1 MKKLITRVL
10 LLFFF
15 ATALPFAAASQNSNK
30 SWTPEFVTLN
40 SPGAGQLKL
49 TKEALTAS
57 NLRITGD
64 IDARDFK
71 TLKEA
76 TISRTRVLDLSDA
89 NIKAYTG
96 KEGCVTYKGSN
107 WIVPAAK
114 DYVYKANTFP
124 INAFNERRDNSLN
137 TWTAGSTSLR
147 KVILPKTLEA
157 FEPDAFY
164 DNNNLTELVVPETST
179 KLKGED
185 GAIYSSDGRRLLV
198 VAPGYTG
205 HLDIPATVQSVD
217 SCALAYARPASLRFH
232 TVTPPDMLGKDLVNT
247 AYIVCPSPAN
257 YSKLFPDIDCVS
269 KISQIIVNDVKEGT
283 LMETIGNL
291 GYVRNDVRSVRVS
304 GTINQEDCDALFSL
318 KNLHHADLSG
328 CTMTGNSIELPEGSL
343 CEVQLPMAYYNSIA
357 LYISANNYLQGK
369 LDISEDIYYVQCL
382 NKRFSEIVF
391 PSSLIYVDSFNDCI
405 ARRIDFSA
413 CNRLSEIDGF
423 SNCANLEELILP
435 PYLEKLNGFTYAPLT
450 SIEIP
455 STVNYINTCGWD
467 IRNIVLPESLEE
479 IQEFSE
485 MPYLEQVDA
494 SKCSNLSN
502 VMYAFNDCPRLETLD
517 LSNSPIDR
525 FEKCCQGSMLYTP
538 SVETKAKIQTRQIG
552 VGGTNYPA
560 PGFSGLKSIKLPS
573 SLSYISGFNNCDM
586 LTSLELAHCYRL
598 ESLSGLQNC
607 SSLETLTLPAQLED
621 LSIWDGCT
629 SLSKIYSAATKAPVF
644 LNAPADEILAGIDL
658 YVPVGSL
665 GSYRMAEKWSDCR
678 SIQEGGYSVSINS
691 NVDKPLLING
701 AGLYEAGQTVEL
713 NGVSFAGEELM
724 DYVVG
729 NWNISGEYETGQ
741 GGLTGS
747 TVSFI
752 PKGNCLAEANYTSTP
767 HVERA
772 DIAWEIESPEA
783 TTITMF
789 LEFYNRNDRPNIYSE
804 NGKYSIKEESDFTY
818 TINLDL
824 VPGSNKFG
832 LKGDI
837 VALYIY
843 GNDKAILN
851 EIKFNK
857 ANFLTLLYVP
867 NLKIKSLDIS
877 EIPALYHLNVSNNQL
892 TTVDLSSCS
901 KLTELDCSGNQLTTV
916 DLNSCSK
923 LTKLL
928 CSNNQLTTIDLS
940 SCSKLTELYCS
951 GNQLTTVDLSSCS
964 NLTSLWC
971 YNNNLTQLDLSCC
984 SKLTELYCSDNQL
997 TTVDLSSC
1005 LNLTSLR
1012 CYNNQLTTVD
1022 LSSCSKLTE
1031 LYCSGNQ
1038 LTTIDLSCCSKLTE
1052 LDCSGNQLTTI
1063 DLSSCSKLKHID
1075 CSGNSLTSLDLSPC
1089 KALESFSCSDN
1100 KVKISSLDF
1109 NSCTALTN
1117 LYLVG
1122 SKVSSLN
1129 LSSCT
1134 ALAEFTPYYMELTSL
1149 NLNSCTALTELNC
1162 SWGNELTSLDLSSCT
1177 ALTKLDCSQ
1186 NELTSLDL
1194 SSCTKLEVLYCYDN
1208 MLTSLK
1214 LAPNTPIEDIR
1225 FDENPSAFS
1234 LLNPYV
1240 YELIM
1245 KQANSDEFG
1254 IVYKISEEISPEYCL
1269 FDLRRELTAEP
1280 YGTSTKVDFFNVSEV
1295 IEEETGVFR
1304 IKPNSEV
1311 DVKVEFS
1318 NPQFPNIVFYV
1329 YYDAELA
1336 NGIEETLA
1344 QPKWKLSVNDGVL
1357 NVSGLSGKTV
1367 AELYTVDGMF
1377 VDRAST
1383 TDESVSVSVPN
1394 KGTVY
1399 LLRVTNGKNKHTY
1412 KITVP

>member
-15 ATALPFAAASQNSNK
+15 ATVLPFAAASQNSNK
-30 SWTPEFVTLN
+30 SWTPKFVTLN

-49 TKEALTAS
+49 TKEALSAS

-147 KVILPKTLEA
+147 KIILPKTLEA

-343 CEVQLPMAYYNSIA
+343 CEVQLPMADYNPKFT

-369 LDISEDIYYVQCL
+369 LDIPESVFSVECL
-382 NKRFSEIVF
+382 NTRFSEIVF
-391 PSSLIYVDSFNDCI
+391 PSYLNKVYSFNDCI

-413 CNRLSEIDGF
+413 CTLIAEIEGF
-423 SNCANLEELILP
+423 YNCANLEELILP
-435 PYLEKLNGFTYAPLT
+435 PNLQKLNGFTYAPLT

-644 LNAPADEILAGIDL
+644 LNAPADEILAGVDL

-752 PKGNCLAEANYTSTP
+752 PKGNCLAEANYTSSL
-767 HVERA
+767 HLEKA
-772 DIAWEIESPEA
+772 DIVWEIESPEA
-783 TTITMF
+783 TAITMEF
-789 LEFYNRNDRPNIYSE
+789 EAYPNGNLEIYSE
-804 NGKYSIKEESDFTY
+804 NGKL
-818 TINLDL
+818 TINKESGYWYSVTLDL

-832 LKGDI
+832 LIGEEDLWNI
-837 VALYIY
+837 FLE
-843 GNDKAILN
+843 GNGTAILKN
-851 EIKFNK
+851 LKLSK
-857 ANFLTLLYVP
+857 TTLLNGLFVNNFNMKNLDLNNCNSIENLSVSYNELTNLDLSSCP
-867 NLKIKSLDIS
+867 NLNSLFCNNNQLASIN
-877 EIPALYHLNVSNNQL
+877 LNSCTELTYIRCDDNQL
-892 TTVDLSSCS
+892 TTFDLSSCS
-901 KLTELDCSGNQLTTV
+901 KLTELLCSGN
-916 DLNSCSK
+916 K
-923 LTKLL
+923 F
-928 CSNNQLTTIDLS
+928 
-940 SCSKLTELYCS
+940 
-951 GNQLTTVDLSSCS
+951 
-964 NLTSLWC
+964 
-971 YNNNLTQLDLSCC
+971 
-984 SKLTELYCSDNQL
+984 
-997 TTVDLSSC
+997 
-1005 LNLTSLR
+1005 
-1012 CYNNQLTTVD
+1012 
-1022 LSSCSKLTE
+1022 
-1031 LYCSGNQ
+1031 
-1038 LTTIDLSCCSKLTE
+1038 
-1052 LDCSGNQLTTI
+1052 
-1063 DLSSCSKLKHID
+1063 
-1075 CSGNSLTSLDLSPC
+1075 TSLDLSPC
-1089 KALESFSCSDN
+1089 KALESFSCSNN

-1109 NSCTALTN
+1109 SSCTALTD
-1117 LYLVG
+1117 LYLGG

-1134 ALAEFTPYYMELTSL
+1134 ALTELSLYSMGLTSL

-1162 SWGNELTSLDLSSCT
+1162 SNNELTSLDLSSCKALESFSCSNNKVKISSLDFSSCT
-1177 ALTKLDCSQ
+1177 ALTDLYLGGSKVSSLNLSSCTALTELSLYSMGLTSLNLNSCTALTTLDCSR

-1194 SSCTKLEVLYCYDN
+1194 SSCTKLEVLDCYDN

-1214 LAPNTPIEDIR
+1214 LAPNTPTEGIELSN
-1225 FDENPSAFS
+1225 NPSAFS

-1245 KQANSDEFG
+1245 KQANSDELG

-1304 IKPNSEV
+1304 FKPHSNVYVEV
-1311 DVKVEFS
+1311 RFS
-1318 NPQFPNIVFYV
+1318 NPQFPNLVFYGD
-1329 YYDAELA
+1329 YDSELA
-1336 NGIEETLA
+1336 NGIEETIA
-1344 QPKWKLSVNDGVL
+1344 QPKWKLSVNDGML
-1357 NVSGLSGKTV
+1357 NVSGLGGKTV

-1377 VDRAST
+1377 VDRVST
-1383 TDESVSVSVPN
+1383 TDETVSVSVPN

>member
-15 ATALPFAAASQNSNK
+15 ATVLPFAAASQNSNK
-30 SWTPEFVTLN
+30 SWTPKFVTLN

-49 TKEALTAS
+49 TKEALSAS

-147 KVILPKTLEA
+147 KIILPKTLEA

-343 CEVQLPMAYYNSIA
+343 CEVQLPMADYNPKFT

-369 LDISEDIYYVQCL
+369 LDIPESVFSVECL
-382 NKRFSEIVF
+382 NTRFSEIVF
-391 PSSLIYVDSFNDCI
+391 PSYLNKVYSFNDCI

-413 CNRLSEIDGF
+413 CTLIAEIEGF
-423 SNCANLEELILP
+423 YNCANLEELILP
-435 PYLEKLNGFTYAPLT
+435 PNLQKLNGFTYAPLT

-644 LNAPADEILAGIDL
+644 LNAPADEILAGVDL

-752 PKGNCLAEANYTSTP
+752 PKGNCLAEANYTSSL
-767 HVERA
+767 HLEKA
-772 DIAWEIESPEA
+772 DIVWEIESPEA
-783 TTITMF
+783 TAITMEF
-789 LEFYNRNDRPNIYSE
+789 EAYPNGNLEIYSE
-804 NGKYSIKEESDFTY
+804 NGKL
-818 TINLDL
+818 TINKESGYWYSVTLDL

-832 LKGDI
+832 LIGEEDLWNI
-837 VALYIY
+837 FLE
-843 GNDKAILN
+843 GNGTAILKN
-851 EIKFNK
+851 LKLSK
-857 ANFLTLLYVP
+857 TTLLNGLFVNNFNMKNLDLNNCNSIENLSVSYNELTNLDLSSCP
-867 NLKIKSLDIS
+867 NLNSLFCNNNQLASIN
-877 EIPALYHLNVSNNQL
+877 LNSCTELTYIRCDDNQL
-892 TTVDLSSCS
+892 TTFDLSSCS
-901 KLTELDCSGNQLTTV
+901 KLTELLCSGN
-916 DLNSCSK
+916 K
-923 LTKLL
+923 F
-928 CSNNQLTTIDLS
+928 
-940 SCSKLTELYCS
+940 
-951 GNQLTTVDLSSCS
+951 
-964 NLTSLWC
+964 
-971 YNNNLTQLDLSCC
+971 
-984 SKLTELYCSDNQL
+984 
-997 TTVDLSSC
+997 
-1005 LNLTSLR
+1005 
-1012 CYNNQLTTVD
+1012 
-1022 LSSCSKLTE
+1022 
-1031 LYCSGNQ
+1031 
-1038 LTTIDLSCCSKLTE
+1038 
-1052 LDCSGNQLTTI
+1052 
-1063 DLSSCSKLKHID
+1063 
-1075 CSGNSLTSLDLSPC
+1075 TSLDLSPC
-1089 KALESFSCSDN
+1089 KALESFSCSNN

-1109 NSCTALTN
+1109 SSCTALTELSLDGSN
-1117 LYLVG
+1117 VSSLNLSSCTALTDLYLGG

-1134 ALAEFTPYYMELTSL
+1134 ALTELSLYSMGLTSL

-1162 SWGNELTSLDLSSCT
+1162 SNNELTSLDLSSCKALESFSCSNNKVKISSLDFSSCT
-1177 ALTKLDCSQ
+1177 ALTDLYLGGSKVSSLNLSSCTALTELSLYSMGLTSLNLNSCTALTTLDCSR

-1194 SSCTKLEVLYCYDN
+1194 SSCTKLEVLDCYDN

-1214 LAPNTPIEDIR
+1214 LAPNTPTEGIELSN
-1225 FDENPSAFS
+1225 NPSAFS

-1245 KQANSDEFG
+1245 KQANSDELG

-1304 IKPNSEV
+1304 FKPHSNVYVEV
-1311 DVKVEFS
+1311 RFS
-1318 NPQFPNIVFYV
+1318 NPQFPNLVFYGD
-1329 YYDAELA
+1329 YDSELA
-1336 NGIEETLA
+1336 NGIEETIA
-1344 QPKWKLSVNDGVL
+1344 QPKWKLSVNDGML
-1357 NVSGLSGKTV
+1357 NVSGLGGKTV

-1377 VDRAST
+1377 VDRVST
-1383 TDESVSVSVPN
+1383 TDETVSVSVPN

>member
-343 CEVQLPMAYYNSIA
+343 CEIQLPMAYYNSIA

-525 FEKCCQGSMLYTP
+525 FEKCCNDYRIACNR
-538 SVETKAKIQTRQIG
+538 VATRQASAHPVSEFLGTCLI
-552 VGGTNYPA
+552 VLVLWFGGTLIFSDHSPIDA
-560 PGFSGLKSIKLPS
+560 PTFIFYLVILYSVINPLKDFS
-573 SLSYISGFNNCDM
+573 
-586 LTSLELAHCYRL
+586 
-598 ESLSGLQNC
+598 
-607 SSLETLTLPAQLED
+607 
-621 LSIWDGCT
+621 
-629 SLSKIYSAATKAPVF
+629 KA
-644 LNAPADEILAGIDL
+644 
-658 YVPVGSL
+658 
-665 GSYRMAEKWSDCR
+665 
-678 SIQEGGYSVSINS
+678 GYS
-691 NVDKPLLING
+691 
-701 AGLYEAGQTVEL
+701 
-713 NGVSFAGEELM
+713 
-724 DYVVG
+724 
-729 NWNISGEYETGQ
+729 
-741 GGLTGS
+741 
-747 TVSFI
+747 I
-752 PKGNCLAEANYTSTP
+752 PKGLASIERIDKILSAENPIKEPQTPQPIKDLETEIEFHDVSFQYTSAKQ
-767 HVERA
+767 V
-772 DIAWEIESPEA
+772 
-783 TTITMF
+783 
-789 LEFYNRNDRPNIYSE
+789 
-804 NGKYSIKEESDFTY
+804 
-818 TINLDL
+818 
-824 VPGSNKFG
+824 
-832 LKGDI
+832 LKHI
-837 VALYIY
+837 
-843 GNDKAILN
+843 
-851 EIKFNK
+851 
-857 ANFLTLLYVP
+857 
-867 NLKIKSLDIS
+867 NLKIKKGQTIALVGQSGSGKSTLADLLPRYHDVTSGSITINGINIKDFSVHDLRSIIGNVNQEAILFNDSFFNNIAFGVENATMEQVIEAAKIANAHDFIMESENGYDTNIGDRGCRLSGGQRQRVSIARAILKNPPILILDEATSALDTES
-877 EIPALYHLNVSNNQL
+877 ERLVQEALERLMKSR
-892 TTVDLSSCS
+892 
-901 KLTELDCSGNQLTTV
+901 
-916 DLNSCSK
+916 
-923 LTKLL
+923 
-928 CSNNQLTTIDLS
+928 TTIAIAHRLS
-940 SCSKLTELYCS
+940 TIRHADEICVMHEGEIVERGTHEELLAKGGYYKKL
-951 GNQLTTVDLSSCS
+951 NDMQQL
-964 NLTSLWC
+964 
-971 YNNNLTQLDLSCC
+971 
-984 SKLTELYCSDNQL
+984 
-997 TTVDLSSC
+997 
-1005 LNLTSLR
+1005 
-1012 CYNNQLTTVD
+1012 
-1022 LSSCSKLTE
+1022 
-1031 LYCSGNQ
+1031 
-1038 LTTIDLSCCSKLTE
+1038 
-1052 LDCSGNQLTTI
+1052 
-1063 DLSSCSKLKHID
+1063 
-1075 CSGNSLTSLDLSPC
+1075 
-1089 KALESFSCSDN
+1089 
-1100 KVKISSLDF
+1100 
-1109 NSCTALTN
+1109 
-1117 LYLVG
+1117 
-1122 SKVSSLN
+1122 
-1129 LSSCT
+1129 
-1134 ALAEFTPYYMELTSL
+1134 
-1149 NLNSCTALTELNC
+1149 
-1162 SWGNELTSLDLSSCT
+1162 
-1177 ALTKLDCSQ
+1177 
-1186 NELTSLDL
+1186 
-1194 SSCTKLEVLYCYDN
+1194 
-1208 MLTSLK
+1208 
-1214 LAPNTPIEDIR
+1214 
-1225 FDENPSAFS
+1225 
-1234 LLNPYV
+1234 
-1240 YELIM
+1240 
-1245 KQANSDEFG
+1245 
-1254 IVYKISEEISPEYCL
+1254 
-1269 FDLRRELTAEP
+1269 
-1280 YGTSTKVDFFNVSEV
+1280 
-1295 IEEETGVFR
+1295 
-1304 IKPNSEV
+1304 
-1311 DVKVEFS
+1311 
-1318 NPQFPNIVFYV
+1318 
-1329 YYDAELA
+1329 
-1336 NGIEETLA
+1336 
-1344 QPKWKLSVNDGVL
+1344 
-1357 NVSGLSGKTV
+1357 
-1367 AELYTVDGMF
+1367 
-1377 VDRAST
+1377 
-1383 TDESVSVSVPN
+1383 
-1394 KGTVY
+1394 
-1399 LLRVTNGKNKHTY
+1399 
-1412 KITVP
+1412 